1 MKSFFALVL
10 LAASATVQAETV
22 ATAAPKGDPAQ
33 AQATVDKVCAACH
46 AADGNS
52 VTPANPKLAGQQ
64 PEYITKQL
72 HNFKDAVKE
81 PNKEGVRKSAVMG
94 GIAGA
99 LSDQDMLNL
108 AAFFSQKTIKPGSAK
123 LPYDAG
129 QKLYRGGNAGT
140 GVPACA
146 ACHGPTGAGI
156 PAQFP
161 RLGGQHADY
170 ILAQLKAFRS
180 GDRANDAGKMMRTI
194 ANKMSDQEMQAVAN
208 YIAGLK

>member
-1 MKSFFALVL
+1 MKSTLALAL
-10 LAASATVQAETV
+10 LAGITATAQAET
-22 ATAAPKGDPAQ
+22 ALTQGDPAK
-33 AQATVDKVCAACH
+33 AQPIVTQVCAACH

-52 VTPANPKLAGQQ
+52 VTPANPKLAGQHA
-64 PEYITKQL
+64 EYIIKQL
-72 HNFKDAVKE
+72 QNFKAAVKD

-94 GIAGA
+94 GIAST
-99 LSDQDMLNL
+99 LSDADIVNL
-108 AAFFSQKTIKPGSAK
+108 AAYFSEKTMKPDSAK
-123 LPYDAG
+123 IPYDLG
-129 QKLYRGGNAGT
+129 EKVYRGGDAGT

-146 ACHGPTGAGI
+146 SCHGPTGAGI
-156 PAQFP
+156 PTQFP

-208 YIAGLK
+208 YVSGLK